1 MITVFGDAVVSF
13 VLDEDGR
20 YHKEIRSYSY
30 NLARAL
36 RRYGAY
42 PTFICGLGKDPV
54 GSFVVQDMVEQEIMF
69 DPDLCILDANSAI
82 SVEEDGSGLK
92 YFSSTAMSCVDE
104 EKLTDALS
112 VHSNIKCVHMSSF
125 SLSFNPVGSSYLD
138 LASFLFPRP
147 FIFTDLLEAFDGPA
161 FARHSSEAVAISNLV
176 RCTEKTFSCAKDA
189 GLAILSRNGEADI
202 LKKGEVVETVSV
214 PGLIEDD
221 FLLSAFILSSLEK
234 EGFFQDDGVPVEVF
248 DPGIERL
255 RSILSS
261 FDDGR

>member
-36 RRYGAY
+36 RKYGAY
-42 PTFICGLGKDPV
+42 PTFICGLGKDFI
-54 GSFVVQDMVEQEIMF
+54 GSFVVEDMVEQEIMF

-82 SVEEDGSGLK
+82 SVEEGKAGVRFYST
-92 YFSSTAMSCVDE
+92 TAMSCVDE

-112 VHSNIKCVHMSSF
+112 AHSNIKCIHMSSF

-138 LASFLFPRP
+138 LASFLSPRP

-161 FARHSSEAVAISNLV
+161 FARHSSEAVAISDLV
-176 RCTEKTFSCAKDA
+176 RCTEKTSGYAEDA
-189 GLAILSRNGEADI
+189 RLAILSRNGAADI
-202 LKKGEVVETVSV
+202 LKKGEVVETVAV
-214 PGLIEDD
+214 PGLREDD
-221 FLLSAFILSSLEK
+221 FLLSAFILSSLER
-234 EGFFQDDGVPVEVF
+234 EGFFQDDGVPIEVF

-255 RSILSS
+255 SRILSS